1 MTIRLKLISAV
12 VLMLVLLMINSVLL
26 ISVTNDSSNAFES
39 IESSS
44 KKIGEDVLPLLALS
58 QGLRTDVIQVQQ
70 WLTDISATRGQDGL
84 NDGFDEAQKHANSFN
99 ENLKKALELSQS
111 LKMDKLVSHFHMM
124 GEDFSPF
131 YETGKRMA
139 QAYVDGGP
147 VSGNRLMGAFDE
159 VAAKIQ
165 NDVQNVTLEVEA
177 IVAKQLEN
185 DNVILEH
192 SKSENDKSRMIAIV
206 PIIVSLIVGVSVVIG
221 VIGICRNILQMTHSM
236 TDLSHGKLDV
246 DVMGQDRRDELG
258 EMVSAVQVFKDNAI
272 DKLRLEREQEEQEKR
287 AAVERQEALF
297 QIADDLEGRVKGSMK
312 QISEVLNNLEQ
323 TATQM
328 SSAADQTSAQSQAV
342 SAATQQA
349 TANVDAVAT
358 AGSELSAS
366 ISEISK
372 QVAQSSQIA
381 QEAVVEA
388 HTTTGIVASLAQE
401 VGHIENIVKLINNI
415 AEQTNLLALNAT
427 IEAARAGEAGKGFA
441 VVASEVK
448 NLAQQT
454 SKATEEISQQ
464 ITKIQQQTNGAV
476 DAIDGI
482 EKTIS
487 SLNDYSSSIAAAVEE
502 QSAATGEI
510 AHNVEEASRGTQ
522 DVAHNIYGVAQA
534 ATQTGEL
541 ANDVTVSANVVKDAS
556 QALRSNVQE
565 FLDDIRDGS
574 SGSFRY

>member
-12 VLMLVLLMINSVLL
+12 VLMLVLLMINSILL
-26 ISVTNDSSNAFES
+26 ISVTNDSSSAFEN
-39 IESSS
+39 IEVSS
-44 KKIGEDVLPLLALS
+44 KKIGEEVLPLLALS

-70 WLTDISATRGQDGL
+70 WLTDISATRGLDGL

-99 ENLKKALELSQS
+99 EKLKKALKLSQS
-111 LKMDKLVSHFHMM
+111 LKMDKLVNHFHMM
-124 GEDFSPF
+124 GENFPPF
-131 YETGKRMA
+131 YEGGKRMA
-139 QAYVDGGP
+139 TAYVKDGPAG
-147 VSGNRLMGAFDE
+147 GNRMMGSFDE

-165 NDVQNVTLEVEA
+165 NDVLNVTFEVEA

-185 DNVILEH
+185 DSVILEH
-192 SKSENDKSRMIAIV
+192 SKIENEKSRTIAIV
-206 PIIVSLIVGVSVVIG
+206 PIVISLVVGVSVVIG
-221 VIGICRNILQMTHSM
+221 VMGICRNILQMTHSM
-236 TDLSHGKLDV
+236 TDLSHGKLDAE
-246 DVMGQDRRDELG
+246 VMGQERRDELG
-258 EMVSAVQVFKDNAI
+258 EMANAVQVFKDNAI

-287 AAVERQEALF
+287 AAQERRGALI

-312 QISEVLNNLEQ
+312 QISEVLSNLEQ

-381 QEAVVEA
+381 QEAVAEA
-388 HTTTGIVASLAQE
+388 HTTTGIVASLAEE
-401 VGHIENIVKLINNI
+401 VGQIENVVKLINDI

-448 NLAQQT
+448 SLAQQT
-454 SKATEEISQQ
+454 SKATEEISLQ
-464 ITKIQQQTNGAV
+464 IAKIQQQTNGAV
-476 DAIDGI
+476 SAIDGI

-487 SLNDYSSSIAAAVEE
+487 NLNDYSSSIAAAVEE

-534 ATQTGEL
+534 ATQTGQL
-541 ANDVTVSANVVKDAS
+541 ANDVTISANVVKDAS
-556 QALRSNVQE
+556 QSLRTNVQD